1 MCLCNMALWKY
12 FKGEVKSP
20 LQSPNGSLTRVIS
33 STGIAAANREVQ
45 QVMEA
50 SDNGTI

>member
-1 MCLCNMALWKY
+1 MCLCNGTLELY
-12 FKGEVKSP
+12 FKCEVKTP

-33 STGIAAANREVQ
+33 STGIAVAIREVQ
-45 QVMEA
+45 QVMET